1 MEGSDFLISLKF
13 NRHFLGF
20 RMIIGKKGEN
30 ELKSII
36 TCNAQLVARNLQR
49 VTRIPHPATR
59 ILPPAMLPI
68 AAMKHMHNFQ

>member
-36 TCNAQLVARNLQR
+36 TCNAQLLARNLQR
-49 VTRIPHPATR
+49 VTRNTQRVTRIPQLATR
-59 ILPPAMLPI
+59 
-68 AAMKHMHNFQ
+68 NT